1 MSLLYLIKFTI
12 EYKGIPQKQF
22 IKTWAT
28 EADVALKAK
37 EKGKI
42 LQIWKVVGE
51 RKVFCVMR
59 ADSPD
64 DVDRLSFHLPMLKE
78 MGDQVQMEVTPL
90 RSYAGLATD
99 LKQRVDGG
107 DDAIFEDTPTV
118 PKAGLFYWITF
129 NIEYP
134 GKTQDQLLTVWLE
147 EAKAALRGKKSGR
160 VVDLWKVVGER
171 KVYILLSVESP
182 YEVDRISFDLPM
194 MKQMGDCIHMHVK
207 SVRPYEAFYDDL
219 KKMASN

>member
-1 MSLLYLIKFTI
+1 MNLVLSV
-12 EYKGIPQKQF
+12 F
-22 IKTWAT
+22 IF
-28 EADVALKAK
+28 VL
-37 EKGKI
+37 
-42 LQIWKVVGE
+42 
-51 RKVFCVMR
+51 VMR

-64 DVDRLSFHLPMLKE
+64 DVDQLSFHLPMFKE

-134 GKTQDQLLTVWLE
+134 GKTGV
-147 EAKAALRGKKSGR
+147 SG
-160 VVDLWKVVGER
+160 
-171 KVYILLSVESP
+171 LSV
-182 YEVDRISFDLPM
+182 
-194 MKQMGDCIHMHVK
+194 
-207 SVRPYEAFYDDL
+207 
-219 KKMASN
+219 

>member
-1 MSLLYLIKFTI
+1 MFLYF
-12 EYKGIPQKQF
+12 Q
-22 IKTWAT
+22 
-28 EADVALKAK
+28 
-37 EKGKI
+37 
-42 LQIWKVVGE
+42 VVGE
-51 RKVFCVMR
+51 RKVFCGGCNTNFDGPDTKTPSMNLVLSVFIFVLVMR

-64 DVDRLSFHLPMLKE
+64 DVDRLSFHLPMFKE

-134 GKTQDQLLTVWLE
+134 GKTGV
-147 EAKAALRGKKSGR
+147 SG
-160 VVDLWKVVGER
+160 
-171 KVYILLSVESP
+171 LSV
-182 YEVDRISFDLPM
+182 
-194 MKQMGDCIHMHVK
+194 
-207 SVRPYEAFYDDL
+207 
-219 KKMASN
+219 